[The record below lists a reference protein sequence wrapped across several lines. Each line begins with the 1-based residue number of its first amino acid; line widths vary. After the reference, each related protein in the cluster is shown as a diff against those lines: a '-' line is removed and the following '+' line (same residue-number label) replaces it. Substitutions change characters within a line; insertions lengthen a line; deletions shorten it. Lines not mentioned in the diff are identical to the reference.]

1 MEQIT
6 QTMEQNTTEL
16 EQTPK
21 RGRGRPKGTCKFTD
35 EERAEKA
42 RLKSKRH
49 YDRNPEKERER
60 KRLEYHRKKEENIIK
75 V

>member
-21 RGRGRPKGTCKFTD
+21 RGRGRPKGTCKLTD

-60 KRLEYHRKKEENIIK
+60 KRLEYHRKEEENISK

>member
-1 MEQIT
+1 MEK
-6 QTMEQNTTEL
+6 NTTEL
-16 EQTPK
+16 EQTTK

-35 EERAEKA
+35 EERREKA

-60 KRLEYHRKKEENIIK
+60 KRLEYRRKKEENIIK

>member
-1 MEQIT
+1 MDK
-6 QTMEQNTTEL
+6 NTNEV
-16 EQTPK
+16 EYTPK
-21 RGRGRPKGTCKFTD
+21 RGRGRPNGICKLTD

-49 YDRNPEKERER
+49 YDRNPEKDRER
-60 KRLEYHRKKEENIIK
+60 KRLEYHRKKEENITK

>member
-21 RGRGRPKGTCKFTD
+21 RGRGRPKGTCKLTD
-35 EERAEKA
+35 EERAEKSEVEVQKT
-42 RLKSKRH
+42 L
-49 YDRNPEKERER
+49 
-60 KRLEYHRKKEENIIK
+60 
-75 V
+75 